1 MTTIIRIN
9 TAADLTRAEERIAE
23 LAGALE
29 GTQDEAELA
38 ATIFAVEIW
47 LARQL
52 PMDVPFVI
60 GAEPMTP
67 SGAALRR
74 TQAAS
79 KLARAIG
86 WLRSGANRVAGM
98 LRSLVTA

>member
-9 TAADLTRAEERIAE
+9 TAADLARAEERIAE

-29 GTQDEAELA
+29 GTQEEAELA

-52 PMDVPFVI
+52 PSDVLLVT
-60 GAEPMTP
+60 GAEPMKPRGGKLSPTT
-67 SGAALRR
+67 AA
-74 TQAAS
+74 QNFA
-79 KLARAIG
+79 KAIG

-98 LRSLVTA
+98 VRSLVTA